1 MPVPLFVVEVDRD
14 PVLDTLLVLEFN
26 GVTVVVTVVLD
37 DLERIPELLD
47 DIDGR
52 GVILIAEVREPVTVG
67 RLLIDTMVDELLVRD
82 VLTLLD

>member
-1 MPVPLFVVEVDRD
+1 MLVPLFVVEVDRD

-67 RLLIDTMVDELLVRD
+67 RLVLDTIVDELLVRD

>member
-1 MPVPLFVVEVDRD
+1 MPLFVVEVDRD